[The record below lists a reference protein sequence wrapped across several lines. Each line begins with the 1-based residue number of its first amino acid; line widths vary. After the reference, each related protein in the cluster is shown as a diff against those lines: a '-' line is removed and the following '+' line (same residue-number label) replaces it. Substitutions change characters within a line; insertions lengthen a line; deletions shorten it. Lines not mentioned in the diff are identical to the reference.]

1 MEFVLGVSMTS
12 TAVSIALVEGENADG
27 VVVEHDV
34 LDFTTVD
41 ASATLS
47 PSDHVIAAVLG
58 TQEGALAGGHHL
70 VSTGVAWTDHTEAAL
85 LREALVARGLDDVLL
100 VSELHAAA
108 ALTRQTGRAVGYG
121 KTALMFVGGDTATL
135 AMVDSVDGSVFV
147 VLSRSLAGQDAATV
161 VAGMVTSLQAS
172 EPAAEGLCVVGSGV
186 DVSAVTARLQALVAV
201 PVVAPEKPQLALARG
216 AALASAH
223 APRFDTSTI
232 GLAYSQDPGDTVI
245 HPAAYP
251 IALASDAT
259 TLLGHEEA
267 SFGAADTASERGD
280 APQLSKPLLIMGSSL
295 TAVFVVGVT
304 ALAIAMAISFQ
315 PSQDGTTL
323 HPGGVVQSP
332 ASEGAPPAATQQ
344 GPTPVA
350 DPAPTSPPPAAA
362 VAEMARFK
370 VPPSPPPVVVRNAV
384 PAPHAPAA
392 PAAPPAPVAL
402 PPVVFP
408 PLVTWLPP
416 ILQPPHIFDPPGPKV
431 GHGGGRGHGG
441 SRRGHGD

>member
-27 VVVEHDV
+27 VIVEHDV
-34 LDFTTVD
+34 LDFTTGD

-47 PSDHVIAAVLG
+47 PSDHVVAAVLG

-85 LREALVARGLDDVLL
+85 LRQALVARGLDDVLL

-108 ALTRQTGRAVGYG
+108 ALTQQTGRALGYG
-121 KTALMFVGGDTATL
+121 KTALMFVGRDTATL
-135 AMVDSVDGSVFV
+135 AIVDTVDGSVFAI
-147 VLSRSLAGQDAATV
+147 LSQSLAGEEAATV
-161 VAGMVTSLQAS
+161 VADMVTSLQAR
-172 EPAAEGLCVVGSGV
+172 EPAAQGLCVVGSGV
-186 DVSAVTARLQALVAV
+186 DVSAVKARLQALVAV
-201 PVVAPEKPQLALARG
+201 PVVAPAKPHLALARG

-223 APRFDTSTI
+223 APRFDTTTI
-232 GLAYSQDPGDTVI
+232 GLAYSQDSGDTAI

-251 IALASDAT
+251 IALAYDAT
-259 TLLGHEEA
+259 TRLGHDEA
-267 SFGAADTASERGD
+267 SLGVAYTASERGD
-280 APQLSKPLLIMGSSL
+280 APQPSKPFLIMGSSL
-295 TAVFVVGVT
+295 TAVFAVGIT

-315 PSQDGTTL
+315 PSKNGTTL
-323 HPGGVVQSP
+323 HSGGVMQSP
-332 ASEGAPPAATQQ
+332 ASAGAPPPAPQQ
-344 GPTPVA
+344 GPAPVA
-350 DPAPTSPPPAAA
+350 DPAPTAPPPAAA
-362 VAEMARFK
+362 EMARSK
-370 VPPSPPPVVVRNAV
+370 VPTSPPPRVVRNAA
-384 PAPHAPAA
+384 PAPPAA
-392 PAAPPAPVAL
+392 PAAPAPAPL

-416 ILQPPHIFDPPGPKV
+416 ILQPPHIFSPPKPKP

>member
-1 MEFVLGVSMTS
+1 
-12 TAVSIALVEGENADG
+12 
-27 VVVEHDV
+27 
-34 LDFTTVD
+34 
-41 ASATLS
+41 
-47 PSDHVIAAVLG
+47 
-58 TQEGALAGGHHL
+58 
-70 VSTGVAWTDHTEAAL
+70 
-85 LREALVARGLDDVLL
+85 
-100 VSELHAAA
+100 
-108 ALTRQTGRAVGYG
+108 
-121 KTALMFVGGDTATL
+121 MFVGGDTATL

-223 APRFDTSTI
+223 APRYDTSTI

-245 HPAAYP
+245 HRAAYP

-332 ASEGAPPAATQQ
+332 ASEGAPPAAT
-344 GPTPVA
+344 PNRAPHRSLTPRRRRHHLRRPSPRWHGSRSPPSRRQWWCA
-350 DPAPTSPPPAAA
+350 TQCPHRTPRPPRPRRPRQSPCRPSYFGLWSPGYFQFFSRPTSSTRLDRRLATAAA
-362 VAEMARFK
+362 GVTAAHGVAT
-370 VPPSPPPVVVRNAV
+370 
-384 PAPHAPAA
+384 
-392 PAAPPAPVAL
+392 
-402 PPVVFP
+402 
-408 PLVTWLPP
+408 VTSA
-416 ILQPPHIFDPPGPKV
+416 GN
-431 GHGGGRGHGG
+431 R
-441 SRRGHGD
+441 